1 MAKWD
6 TNGYFPLEVLAFF
19 DLIDSTVLIL
29 KVDVVLVDKE
39 GKIIDTIIQGDKSS
53 KRYLKVY

>member
-1 MAKWD
+1 M
-6 TNGYFPLEVLAFF
+6 EVLAFF